1 MKSPTKVAVEFAREL
16 GWRVFPANPKNKKP
30 LISGW
35 QDKASNDPDEIK
47 RLFARWPK
55 PMVAIPTGQINGI
68 TVVDIDVREDKD
80 GFRTIEQLGLQRLS
94 IYPAVRTPSGGVHL
108 YISTGKDHY
117 QNSASDLGPGIDI
130 RSHGGYVIGAGSVSV
145 DGSYEWIC
153 DFEKVRNNTY
163 PMIHEL
169 RALLSKTKPRRYSRS
184 ASPVEKDLLS
194 PVTQGS
200 RNTEL
205 ARRCGFLLKKY
216 PPETVL
222 NMMLHI
228 NKTCFNPQL
237 DEREV
242 QSVFFSIRKR
252 EGV

>member
-1 MKSPTKVAVEFAREL
+1 MKSPTKVAVELTREL
-16 GWRVFPANPKNKKP
+16 GWRVFPANPNNKKP

-35 QDKASNDPDEIK
+35 QDKASNESDEVE
-47 RLFARWPK
+47 RLFARWPGS
-55 PMVAIPTGQINGI
+55 MIGIPTGSINGL
-68 TVVDIDVREDKD
+68 TVVDIDVRDDKD

-108 YISTGKDHY
+108 YISTGKDY
-117 QNSASDLGPGIDI
+117 YSNSAGALGPGIDI
-130 RSHGGYVIGAGSVSV
+130 RSQGGYVIGAGSVSV

-153 DFEKVRNNTY
+153 GFEKVRDNTY

-169 RALLSKTKPRRYSRS
+169 RALLSKTKPHRYSQ
-184 ASPVEKDLLS
+184 ASTVAKELLRPVS
-194 PVTQGS
+194 RGS

-205 ARRCGFLLKKY
+205 ARRCGFLMKKY

-222 NMMLHI
+222 DMMLHI

>member
-1 MKSPTKVAVEFAREL
+1 MGA
-16 GWRVFPANPKNKKP
+16 
-30 LISGW
+30 
-35 QDKASNDPDEIK
+35 
-47 RLFARWPK
+47 
-55 PMVAIPTGQINGI
+55 
-68 TVVDIDVREDKD
+68 
-80 GFRTIEQLGLQRLS
+80 
-94 IYPAVRTPSGGVHL
+94 
-108 YISTGKDHY
+108 
-117 QNSASDLGPGIDI
+117 LGPGIDI
-130 RSHGGYVIGAGSVSV
+130 RSQGGYVIGAGSVSV

-169 RALLSKTKPRRYSRS
+169 RVLLSKTKPRRHSRS
-184 ASPVEKDLLS
+184 ASPVAKELLS
-194 PVTQGS
+194 LVNQGS

-205 ARRCGFLLKKY
+205 ARRCGFLMKKY

-222 NMMLHI
+222 AMMLHI
-228 NKTCFNPQL
+228 NKTCFNPKL

>member
-1 MKSPTKVAVEFAREL
+1 M
-16 GWRVFPANPKNKKP
+16 
-30 LISGW
+30 
-35 QDKASNDPDEIK
+35 
-47 RLFARWPK
+47 
-55 PMVAIPTGQINGI
+55 
-68 TVVDIDVREDKD
+68 REDKD
-80 GFRTIEQLGLQRLS
+80 GFQTLEELGLQRLS

-108 YISTGKDHY
+108 YISTGKDY
-117 QNSASDLGPGIDI
+117 YPNSAGALGPGIDI
-130 RSHGGYVIGAGSVSV
+130 RSQGGYAIGAGSVSV

-153 DFEKVRNNTY
+153 GFEKVRNNTY

-169 RALLSKTKPRRYSRS
+169 RALLSRTKPHRYSQ
-184 ASPVEKDLLS
+184 ASTVAKELLS

-216 PPETVL
+216 PPEMVL
-222 NMMLHI
+222 DMKLHI

>member
-1 MKSPTKVAVEFAREL
+1 MKSPTKVAIELAREL
-16 GWRVFPANPKNKKP
+16 GWRVFPANPNNKKP

-47 RLFARWPK
+47 RLFALWPK

-94 IYPAVRTPSGGVHL
+94 IYPAVRTPSEGVHL
-108 YISTGKDHY
+108 YISTGKDY
-117 QNSASDLGPGIDI
+117 YPNSAGALGPGIDI

-184 ASPVEKDLLS
+184 ASPVEKELLS

-216 PPETVL
+216 PPEMVL
-222 NMMLHI
+222 DMMLHI

>member
-16 GWRVFPANPKNKKP
+16 GWRVFPANPNNKKP

-80 GFRTIEQLGLQRLS
+80 GFQTLEELGLQRLS

-108 YISTGKDHY
+108 YISTGKDY
-117 QNSASDLGPGIDI
+117 YRNSASDLGPGIDI
-130 RSHGGYVIGAGSVSV
+130 RSQGGYVIGAGSVSV

-184 ASPVEKDLLS
+184 ASPVEKKLLS

-216 PPETVL
+216 PPEMVL
-222 NMMLHI
+222 DMMLHI

>member
-1 MKSPTKVAVEFAREL
+1 MKSPTKVAIELAREL
-16 GWRVFPANPKNKKP
+16 GWRVFPANPNNKKP

-47 RLFARWPK
+47 RLFALWPK

-94 IYPAVRTPSGGVHL
+94 IYPAVRTPREGVHL

-117 QNSASDLGPGIDI
+117 RNSASDLGPGIDI

-184 ASPVEKDLLS
+184 ASPVEKELLS

-216 PPETVL
+216 PPEMVL
-222 NMMLHI
+222 DMMLHI